1 MDNLEPFSSNQ
12 EMYDRINYLEK
23 RVEELEEMNTSL
35 EEDNA
40 YLSEELDSY
49 LYPEKDQDII
59 LTKGAYDGTLVL
71 HNKKGWMT

>member
-1 MDNLEPFSSNQ
+1 MDNLEPFSSSQ

-49 LYPEKDQDII
+49 LYPEKD
-59 LTKGAYDGTLVL
+59 
-71 HNKKGWMT
+71 